1 MFEFAL
7 NNRFTAEIFSAKYT
21 DGDGQVEYFF
31 PIAESWISIVKF
43 GKATAIIHRND
54 VRRPYFNSESRR
66 RYTNILLHHQMIYPS
81 KRENMTRSLISEENK
96 PYYVFFLSSLVQIR
110 KHKKWWQDL
119 LIKKKKTISVV
130 TEKVENIHAAT
141 LNSSKLIHDI
151 SNTSSWTSS
160 VIFCTD
166 VTSGKFLLTKNRWE
180 STWGE
185 TVANYMT

>member
-1 MFEFAL
+1 MVTRPFDKEKK
-7 NNRFTAEIFSAKYT
+7 NYKCYNRKI
-21 DGDGQVEYFF
+21 
-31 PIAESWISIVKF
+31 
-43 GKATAIIHRND
+43 
-54 VRRPYFNSESRR
+54 
-66 RYTNILLHHQMIYPS
+66 
-81 KRENMTRSLISEENK
+81 
-96 PYYVFFLSSLVQIR
+96 
-110 KHKKWWQDL
+110 
-119 LIKKKKTISVV
+119 
-130 TEKVENIHAAT
+130 ENIHAAT